1 MALTKVRAA
10 GAEGLTL
17 SSTDLK
23 IDSGDLIFSTA
34 DKGVVLGSTSNS
46 SVNTISDYEEGTWTP
61 NLDGFAGTPTFVS
74 PVYTKIGRIVYAN
87 FRVLLDGTSDSSHF
101 ICSGLPFNS
110 VDALPS
116 EGGFVTYSN
125 SAETNMYVL
134 KFQNDNRFGLYET
147 SGGTVT
153 YSEIGTDKQVR
164 ISVIYR
170 TS

>member
-1 MALTKVRAA
+1 MALTKVTGA

-23 IDSGDLIFSTA
+23 INSGDLIFSTA

-46 SVNTISDYEEGTWTP
+46 AVNTISDYEEGTWTP
-61 NLDGFAGTPTFVS
+61 SLNAFAGTPTFVS

-87 FRVLLDGTSDSSHF
+87 VRIVLDGTGDSDQF
-101 ICSGLPFNS
+101 RVDGLPFTS
-110 VDALPS
+110 ADVLS
-116 EGGFVTYSN
+116 TEGGFVTYSN
-125 SAETNMYVL
+125 STETNIYVL
-134 KFQNDNRFGLYET
+134 VFQNDTSFGLYET

-153 YSEIGTDKQVR
+153 YNEIGANKQIR